1 MNLLV
6 ARSTNFRGR
15 RIFVVDECSVNEY
28 STNEVGRQTFGRR
41 VYVSTKSRSMEVT
54 GYRLCEFPLSFP
66 QNDSIMEQAMLIS
79 ETDLPNR
86 LL

>member
-1 MNLLV
+1 
-6 ARSTNFRGR
+6 
-15 RIFVVDECSVNEY
+15 
-28 STNEVGRQTFGRR
+28 
-41 VYVSTKSRSMEVT
+41 MEVT

-66 QNDSIMEQAMLIS
+66 QNDSIKEQAILIS